1 MRAGP
6 TGQRPTAMH
15 RQPVSPPPLRDNWF
29 HRMRRGEVPPPP
41 VAMLLGEAIVEV
53 DVQAGTLRAEY
64 LADERFANP
73 AGGVQGGMLGAMLDA
88 LTAGLV
94 DATLQPGEVVATL
107 SLNLQFP
114 GAARPG
120 PLQGHAWLGKRGR
133 EVCFVNAELS
143 QAGKVVATAQAVCKI
158 LPARA

>member
-1 MRAGP
+1 MGDP
-6 TGQRPTAMH
+6 DLQH
-15 RQPVSPPPLRDNWF
+15 NWF
-29 HRMRRGEVPPPP
+29 HRMRRGEVPPAP
-41 VAMLLGEAIVEV
+41 VASLLAEAIQEV
-53 DVQAGTLRAEY
+53 DIAAGTLRAVY
-64 LADERFANP
+64 VADERFANP

-114 GAARPG
+114 GSARPG
-120 PLQGHAWLGKRGR
+120 PLQGRAWLGKRGR
-133 EVCFVNAELS
+133 EVCFVNAELA

-158 LPARA
+158 LESRP